1 MASRQI
7 LQGPKR
13 LQPLLGCL
21 AVLILF
27 CTTTTAC
34 GDENEAD
41 IVIEGRQLHF
51 DITEFEVSGTNSFTA
66 MEGVDLDIDNRDSEP
81 HELLLVRKLEL
92 DPANLPLGPDG
103 RVNERSINIADRI
116 SPFPGPGLYESAFP
130 LVQPGQYIVICNLL
144 GADGQSH
151 YQAGMW
157 FELTFTDREVKEVR
171 DWQR

>member
-81 HELLLVRKLEL
+81 HELLLPIHRYMQ
-92 DPANLPLGPDG
+92 
-103 RVNERSINIADRI
+103 
-116 SPFPGPGLYESAFP
+116 PF
-130 LVQPGQYIVICNLL
+130 
-144 GADGQSH
+144 
-151 YQAGMW
+151 
-157 FELTFTDREVKEVR
+157 RR
-171 DWQR
+171 